1 MIYKVFMLIF
11 PLSKVFMNEKLPGLL
26 PDEKVR
32 QDARVVSYVT
42 KCVELCW
49 YMCMQ
54 DPPMEL
60 AVPKRG
66 DTVDKNLFSFHGR
79 KGRVVSCC
87 VWAAL
92 LLHKDGPLV
101 SKGHV
106 LPEERKK
113 R

>member
-1 MIYKVFMLIF
+1 MTF
-11 PLSKVFMNEKLPGLL
+11 PFSKVFMKEKLPGLL

-32 QDARVVSYVT
+32 QDARVLSYVT

-60 AVPKRG
+60 AVPKKG
-66 DTVDKNLFSFHGR
+66 ATMDKNLFSFHGR
-79 KGRVVSCC
+79 KGRVVNCC

-101 SKGHV
+101 CKGYI
-106 LPEERKK
+106 LPEEKNKK
-113 R
+113 